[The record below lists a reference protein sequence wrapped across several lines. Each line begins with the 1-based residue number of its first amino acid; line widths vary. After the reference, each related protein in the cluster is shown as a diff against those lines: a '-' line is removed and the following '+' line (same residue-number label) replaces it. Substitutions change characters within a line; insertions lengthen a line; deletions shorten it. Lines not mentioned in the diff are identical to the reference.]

1 MTAFHEVARLED
13 IAPGELLRV
22 EVGAHLV
29 CLANVDGVIYAVD
42 DDCTHTSGPL
52 DEGELDG
59 HVLTCPIHLARFD
72 VRNGAVLRGPAREP
86 LCAYRVRVED
96 GRIFIADPDEQAEV

>member
-1 MTAFHEVARLED
+1 MAAFHEVARLED

-42 DDCTHTSGPL
+42 DDCTHTGGPL
-52 DEGELDG
+52 DDGELDD

-72 VRNGAVLRGPAREP
+72 VRNGQVVRGPAREP
-86 LCAYRVRVED
+86 LLVYTVQVED
-96 GRIFIADPDEQAEV
+96 GRIFVADPDERADV

>member
-1 MTAFHEVARLED
+1 MAAFHEVARLED

-42 DDCTHTSGPL
+42 DDCTHTGGPL
-52 DEGELDG
+52 DDGELDD

-72 VRNGAVLRGPAREP
+72 VRNGQVVRGPAREP
-86 LCAYRVRVED
+86 LLVYTVRVED
-96 GRIFIADPDEQAEV
+96 GRIFVADPDERADV